1 MSLLGTIGNILVC
14 AAVLTNPKLR
24 RGSNF
29 LLCSLAIADLIITML
44 CEPVFLALL
53 GRKTFFD
60 DCAWSIE
67 LAFALLS
74 NLSASISVFHLVAIS
89 VDRLV
94 AVVFPLRHKIVMN
107 GYGWKSLLTTSWAL
121 PTAIFILVRVLLT
134 VNIAIRLLVNLVVFI
149 LCHSVIFLSY
159 TMILI
164 ALFKQRKTGNQLR
177 APSSNATNAHR
188 METRVAFTLA
198 IVILVFTVCW
208 FPLFVVFATPGRF
221 MVKEFGPAHMWI
233 RTVALSNSAMNFLI
247 YGSRMTN
254 FGKTYVDIFRKIL
267 GPPRQWISKILFCRK
282 RRVYSFEK

>member
-1 MSLLGTIGNILVC
+1 MTLSLENTSSPTSNLSAAAAELCSLPKDHGTALIAINALVSLLGTIGNILVC

-29 LLCSLAIADLIITML
+29 LLCSLAIADLIITMI

-74 NLSASISVFHLVAIS
+74 NLSASISVFHLAAIS

-94 AVVFPLRHKIVMN
+94 AVVFPLRHKTVMN

-121 PTAIFILVRVLLT
+121 PIAIFILVRVLPT

-159 TMILI
+159 TIILI
-164 ALFKQRKTGNQLR
+164 AFFKQRKTGNQLR
-177 APSSNATNAHR
+177 APSSNATNAHASHGNESCIHPGHSDSR
-188 METRVAFTLA
+188 FHCL
-198 IVILVFTVCW
+198 LVSFIC
-208 FPLFVVFATPGRF
+208 RF
-221 MVKEFGPAHMWI
+221 RHTW
-233 RTVALSNSAMNFLI
+233 
-247 YGSRMTN
+247 
-254 FGKTYVDIFRKIL
+254 
-267 GPPRQWISKILFCRK
+267 
-282 RRVYSFEK
+282 